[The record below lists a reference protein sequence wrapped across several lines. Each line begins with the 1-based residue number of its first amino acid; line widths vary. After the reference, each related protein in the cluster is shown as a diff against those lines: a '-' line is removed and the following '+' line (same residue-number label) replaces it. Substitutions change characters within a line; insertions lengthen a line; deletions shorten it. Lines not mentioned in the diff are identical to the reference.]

1 MIWVEILIAAFVFY
15 EAVVI
20 SIYRLLQ
27 QSNPEMNMWVVMGS
41 KLIKMAFTLGAIFL
55 VPRVTEIPLRQFAL
69 ATVGVYFVSI
79 VVESIFF
86 LKKKQN
92 NNEQKQ

>member
-27 QSNPEMNMWVVMGS
+27 QSNPEMTLWVVMGS
-41 KLIKMAFTLGAIFL
+41 KLIKMAFSIGAIFL
-55 VPRVTEIPLRQFAL
+55 VPRLTEIPMKQFAL
-69 ATVGVYFVSI
+69 VTVGVYFVSI
-79 VVESIFF
+79 IVESIFF

-92 NNEQKQ
+92 NEQKQ

>member
-27 QSNPEMNMWVVMGS
+27 QSAPEQTMWVVMGS
-41 KLIKMAFTLGAIFL
+41 KLIKMALAAGAVFL
-55 VPRVTEIPLRQFAL
+55 VPRHTDIDMRTFAL
-69 ATVGVYFVSI
+69 TTVSVYFVSI

-92 NNEQKQ
+92 NEQKQ

>member
-1 MIWVEILIAAFVFY
+1 MIWVEIVIAAFVFY

-27 QSNPEMNMWVVMGS
+27 QSNSASTLWVVMGS
-41 KLIKMAFTLGAIFL
+41 KVIKMMLSIGAIFV
-55 VPRVTEIPLRQFAL
+55 VPRVTEIPIRQFAL
-69 ATVGVYFVSI
+69 VTVGVYLVSI

-92 NNEQKQ
+92 NEQKQ

>member
-1 MIWVEILIAAFVFY
+1 MIWVELLIAAFVFY

-27 QSNPEMNMWVVMGS
+27 QSNPEMTLWVVMGS
-41 KLIKMAFTLGAIFL
+41 KLIKMALSIGAIFL
-55 VPRVTEIPLRQFAL
+55 VPRLTAIPMKQFAL
-69 ATVGVYFVSI
+69 VTVGVYFVSI
-79 VVESIFF
+79 IVESIFF

-92 NNEQKQ
+92 NEQKQ